1 MRAASSPAT
10 PGAGSWSTCHT
21 EPVNAI
27 LWLLV
32 VGQVFAGLAALIHV
46 YIWVLESVLWGNPSA
61 NRTFGVRSAE
71 DAETLRPMAYNQGFY
86 NLFLA
91 FGVVVGIVLTWVDEF
106 HTAGLAVMLF
116 ACLSMVLAAVV
127 LITSNRKMAR
137 AALVQ
142 GAAPFLALVATGAY
156 LLL

>member
-1 MRAASSPAT
+1 M
-10 PGAGSWSTCHT
+10 
-21 EPVNAI
+21 NAI
-27 LWLLV
+27 LGLLV